1 MPLLVTSSPEES
13 YKGKRIT
20 SQITYVV
27 QVPLAPT
34 SPVMVALKAFPPTM
48 WWTCAEGTMSG
59 STTGS
64 MRWMV
69 SDEHPK
75 RSPART
81 GAMSARA
88 IESDFILANRLIL
101 AGRDYEETREARGDS
116 LTEPTFITTVF
127 SSKCVLAF
135 RAWPHP
141 SASPKSY
148 SLHIKKR

>member
-13 YKGKRIT
+13 YKGKKIT
-20 SQITYVV
+20 SRITYVV

-88 IESDFILANRLIL
+88 MESDFILANRLIL
-101 AGRDYEETREARGDS
+101 AGRDCEETREARGDS
-116 LTEPTFITTVF
+116 LTESTFITV
-127 SSKCVLAF
+127 SSSECVLGF